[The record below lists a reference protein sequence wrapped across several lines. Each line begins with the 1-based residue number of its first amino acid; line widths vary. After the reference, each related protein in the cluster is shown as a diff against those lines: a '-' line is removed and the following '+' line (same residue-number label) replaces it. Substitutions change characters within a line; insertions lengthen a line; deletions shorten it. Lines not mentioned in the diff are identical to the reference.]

1 MTLKGFDEMK
11 NLSIYSSLGKGTTEE
26 RLKAIKNAG
35 FNTVCLDFE
44 KNVAH
49 IEGDWVSQISHAVR
63 AGLLIENVHLTG
75 EGMSDIWADCINGN
89 AVTDRLIAE
98 MRDLKGLGLDKGVC
112 HVTWGL
118 AKPHEPDETGLDRFK
133 RIADAAERYGVYLAL
148 ENSVFPEYLQF
159 IFDNIKSEYIGFCFD
174 SGHEH
179 AFAKDFGY
187 LDKFGDRLMALHLHD
202 NDGIHDQ
209 HLVPFYGSI
218 DWDAKVKQ
226 LKKTKLWETTVTLES
241 CIYGEESLEDGLK
254 RSYEAAKKLAEM

>member
-1 MTLKGFDEMK
+1 MK
-11 NLSIYSSLGKGTTEE
+11 TLSIYSSLGKGEFEE

-44 KNVAH
+44 QDQRRTEGEWRYQ
-49 IEGDWVSQISHAVR
+49 IECAVR
-63 AGLLIENVHLTG
+63 TGLLIENVHLTG
-75 EGMSDIWADCINGN
+75 EGMSDIWVEGINGD
-89 AVTDRLIAE
+89 AVTERLITE
-98 MRDLKGLGLDKGVC
+98 LRDLKGLGLDKGVC

-118 AKPHEPDETGLDRFK
+118 AQPHEPDNVGLDRFK
-133 RIADAAERYGVYLAL
+133 RIAEAAEKYGVYLAL

-159 IFDNIKSEYIGFCFD
+159 IFDNIKSKYVGFCFD

-187 LDKFGDRLMALHLHD
+187 LDKFGDRLFALHLHD
-202 NDGIHDQ
+202 NDGVHDQ

-218 DWDAKVKQ
+218 DWVSKVEE

-241 CIYGEESLEDGLK
+241 CIYGEETLEDGLR
-254 RSYEAAKKLAEM
+254 RSFEAAKKLSEM